1 MAVFLNDSDIG
12 PAKAT
17 LLCGIAGVV
26 LSSIF
31 YSMNTTI
38 NYLTFPTILLASS
51 VPHLNRQWQEI
62 YFRGHHV
69 GPALAIIGGTV
80 FSTASYLA
88 DQGFAKQVF
97 AAATVSSFAIIP
109 YTLFFMVS
117 TNDELHRRSFA
128 IAKDPLTSDNM
139 DETETAILL
148 SKWLSLNKTRA
159 KISLLSACLGTIVRI
174 YSLTNF
180 KLLSTITGGHKRS
193 VRTAAWKPHISG
205 ESVLATGSFD
215 ATVGIWRR
223 WDNYGTNTT
232 EDHTNLT
239 DDGLVD
245 ADADAE
251 DEEWRF
257 AVLLDG
263 HDSEVKSVS
272 WSPSGM
278 LLATCARDK
287 SIWIWEDLD
296 DGDNNFETV
305 AVMQEHGGDVKCV
318 SWHPVEECLA
328 SAGYDDT
335 IRLWREDL
343 DDWGQVACI
352 KGHGGDA
359 AAASTAASAELQR
372 QWREQVALSGPRL
385 VTCSDDRTARIW
397 RRVPKESASAAAL
410 SSAAT
415 GIPSIIRPT
424 GTDENWEEDALLPH
438 AHELA
443 IYAVAWSRRTGIISS
458 VGADGRIVLYEE
470 RFVEAGPNTSDAGAG
485 ADADAMDTTDD
496 AAPSSSLRTEWSI
509 VAVVDGAH
517 GIYEINHAAW
527 AKRADRGS
535 ESTATGTSEEEVL
548 VTTADDGSVK
558 VWSFQR

>member
-1 MAVFLNDSDIG
+1 MAQTNSHL
-12 PAKAT
+12 T
-17 LLCGIAGVV
+17 LL
-26 LSSIF
+26 SD
-31 YSMNTTI
+31 
-38 NYLTFPTILLASS
+38 LTPPSLERT
-51 VPHLNRQWQEI
+51 W
-62 YFRGHHV
+62 
-69 GPALAIIGGTV
+69 
-80 FSTASYLA
+80 
-88 DQGFAKQVF
+88 
-97 AAATVSSFAIIP
+97 
-109 YTLFFMVS
+109 
-117 TNDELHRRSFA
+117 
-128 IAKDPLTSDNM
+128 LTSPHPTLPIVATCSSD
-139 DETETAILL
+139 
-148 SKWLSLNKTRA
+148 KT
-159 KISLLSACLGTIVRI
+159 VRI

-223 WDNYGTNTT
+223 WDNYGTNTATT
-232 EDHTNLT
+232 EDNLT
-239 DDGLVD
+239 DAD
-245 ADADAE
+245 ADDAE

-352 KGHGGDA
+352 KGHGGTVWFLDWEGVDA
-359 AAASTAASAELQR
+359 SPAAASVDLQR
-372 QWREQVALSGPRL
+372 QWREQVSLSGPRL
-385 VTCSDDRTARIW
+385 VSCSDDRTARIW

-424 GTDENWEEDALLPH
+424 GTDENWEEDACLPH

-443 IYAVAWSRRTGIISS
+443 IYSVAWSRRTGLIAS

-470 RFVEAGPNTSDAGAG
+470 RFVEGGPNTDPGASAG
-485 ADADAMDTTDD
+485 ADAEAMDTTDD
-496 AAPSSSLRTEWSI
+496 AAPAPSSLRTEWSI

-535 ESTATGTSEEEVL
+535 ESAGTSEEEVL

>member
-1 MAVFLNDSDIG
+1 M
-12 PAKAT
+12 AKAQ
-17 LLCGIAGVV
+17 IA
-26 LSSIF
+26 
-31 YSMNTTI
+31 
-38 NYLTFPTILLASS
+38 
-51 VPHLNRQWQEI
+51 
-62 YFRGHHV
+62 
-69 GPALAIIGGTV
+69 
-80 FSTASYLA
+80 
-88 DQGFAKQVF
+88 
-97 AAATVSSFAIIP
+97 
-109 YTLFFMVS
+109 
-117 TNDELHRRSFA
+117 
-128 IAKDPLTSDNM
+128 
-139 DETETAILL
+139 LL
-148 SKWLSLNKTRA
+148 SELTPPSLERTWLTAPHPTLPIVATCSSDKT
-159 KISLLSACLGTIVRI
+159 VRV

-180 KLLSTITGGHKRS
+180 KLLSTISGGHKRS
-193 VRTAAWKPHISG
+193 VRTAAWKPHVQG

-223 WDNYGTNTT
+223 WDNYGRTDGSGAGWELGSENNESFNGDA
-232 EDHTNLT
+232 ED
-239 DDGLVD
+239 DDPD
-245 ADADAE
+245 EE

-328 SAGYDDT
+328 SGGYDDT

-352 KGHGGDA
+352 KKHEGTVWFLDWEGPDTLPVSPSNADA
-359 AAASTAASAELQR
+359 TSIQN
-372 QWREQVALSGPRL
+372 QWREQRALSGPRL
-385 VTCSDDRTARIW
+385 ISCSDDRTVRVW
-397 RRVPKESASAAAL
+397 RRLPKNSPQQGL
-410 SSAAT
+410 NSSAAT

-424 GTDENWEEDALLPH
+424 GTDETWEEDTVLPH

-443 IYAVAWSRRTGIISS
+443 IYAVAWSRKTGLVAS
-458 VGADGRIVLYEE
+458 VGADGRIVVYEE
-470 RFVEAGPNTSDAGAG
+470 RFLPPSANSDA
-485 ADADAMDTTDD
+485 METEPEVK
-496 AAPSSSLRTEWSI
+496 APLQTEWSI
-509 VAVVDGAH
+509 LGVMDGAH
-517 GIYEINHAAW
+517 GIYEINHVAW

-535 ESTATGTSEEEVL
+535 EGAEEEVL

-558 VWSFQR
+558 VWTLQR

>member
-1 MAVFLNDSDIG
+1 M
-12 PAKAT
+12 AKA
-17 LLCGIAGVV
+17 
-26 LSSIF
+26 
-31 YSMNTTI
+31 
-38 NYLTFPTILLASS
+38 
-51 VPHLNRQWQEI
+51 Q
-62 YFRGHHV
+62 
-69 GPALAIIGGTV
+69 
-80 FSTASYLA
+80 
-88 DQGFAKQVF
+88 
-97 AAATVSSFAIIP
+97 
-109 YTLFFMVS
+109 
-117 TNDELHRRSFA
+117 
-128 IAKDPLTSDNM
+128 
-139 DETETAILL
+139 
-148 SKWLSLNKTRA
+148 
-159 KISLLSACLGTIVRI
+159 ISLLSDLTPPSLERTWLTAPHPTLPIVATCSSDKTVRV

-180 KLLSTITGGHKRS
+180 KLLSTISGGHKRS
-193 VRTAAWKPHISG
+193 VRTAAWKPHVQG

-223 WDNYGTNTT
+223 WDSYGQ
-232 EDHTNLT
+232 T
-239 DDGLVD
+239 DGSGAGWELGAGNNESFNDDAKDGN
-245 ADADAE
+245 ADEE

-328 SAGYDDT
+328 SGGYDDT

-352 KGHGGDA
+352 KKHEGTVWFLDWEGPETLPALPSNADA
-359 AAASTAASAELQR
+359 ASIQS
-372 QWREQVALSGPRL
+372 QWREQRALSGPRL
-385 VTCSDDRTARIW
+385 ISCSDDRTVRVW
-397 RRVPKESASAAAL
+397 RRLPKNSPQQGAN

-424 GTDENWEEDALLPH
+424 GTDETWEEDAVLPH

-443 IYAVAWSRRTGIISS
+443 IYAVAWSRKTGLVAS
-458 VGADGRIVLYEE
+458 VGADGRIVVYEE
-470 RFVEAGPNTSDAGAG
+470 RFVSSL
-485 ADADAMDTTDD
+485 ADADAMETEPE
-496 AAPSSSLRTEWSI
+496 AKSPWQTEWSI
-509 VAVVDGAH
+509 LAVVDGAH
-517 GIYEINHAAW
+517 GIYELNHVAW

-535 ESTATGTSEEEVL
+535 GDAEEEVL

-558 VWSFQR
+558 VWTVQR